1 MQSTPNRKFFLGA
14 IIFVICIIQHVF
26 GQTTSILG
34 LNLSNNVN
42 IPTTA
47 VPFLLIGPDARAGGI
62 GDAGAASTP
71 DVNSTHW
78 NPSKLAFI
86 KDSLGFS
93 VSYTPW
99 LSHMAPD
106 INLAYLSWFYK
117 LKHNQTI
124 GGSISYFSLS
134 QNSASSIIPP
144 RNSNPNEYA
153 IDFTYARQLSG
164 KWSVGISAGYIYS
177 NLVGTTII
185 PGIHNHSTNSFG
197 MTISSYYQGKVIDIG
212 NAKVAFA

>member
-1 MQSTPNRKFFLGA
+1 MQPQVNAVSTPNRKFFLGT

-47 VPFLLIGPDARAGGI
+47 VPFLLIGPDARAGGL
-62 GDAGAASTP
+62 GNAGAASTP

-99 LSHMAPD
+99 LRQMAPD

-117 LKHNQTI
+117 LKHNQNNRRFNKLLFI
-124 GGSISYFSLS
+124 GS
-134 QNSASSIIPP
+134 
-144 RNSNPNEYA
+144 E
-153 IDFTYARQLSG
+153 
-164 KWSVGISAGYIYS
+164 
-177 NLVGTTII
+177 
-185 PGIHNHSTNSFG
+185 
-197 MTISSYYQGKVIDIG
+197 
-212 NAKVAFA
+212 